1 LTLSEFKNRGALRT
15 EVVARTDSKRRV
27 SESTR
32 VSDRDWTPGQR
43 VSEARAAAPAST
55 RSGPKAPR
63 IGVIYPSGW
72 GNLGDEAI
80 LQATFHAL
88 RQLWPETEL
97 RAFTLHPARTA
108 ANHGVAAEPLTGV
121 NRPLFCAPREGEPLP
136 VRAAR
141 SIARR
146 TRRVPLMGK
155 VMRWASDWTADMVF
169 EAKSLARAWRWLQSA
184 DLLLAS
190 GGGQLDDVW
199 GGAWGQP
206 YALARWAWLS
216 KRAGVPFAFLSVG
229 YGGASTWLSRRLM
242 RYAVE
247 EASYCS
253 VRDSGSR
260 ALTAQLGVKR
270 EIPIVPDLAFALT
283 SDVPWPRRRPG
294 YDVGISPMTYLRPG
308 SWPSEDAAE
317 YQRLIGLWAD
327 VVTST
332 VMDGN
337 RVQLFVSAPED
348 MVAVNDVWDRLDDTT
363 HASTSINQATSPDA
377 LLEFFRGVDV
387 AISSRLHGVLLAMVA
402 TRPVLALSHE
412 RKVRTVMDDAGMSEF
427 CADLTTASADETM
440 AILRNL
446 TDHLESC
453 AEGLSVYVEQA
464 RASVVQQQE
473 LLPQLLKQ
481 IQ

>member
-1 LTLSEFKNRGALRT
+1 
-15 EVVARTDSKRRV
+15 V
-27 SESTR
+27 S
-32 VSDRDWTPGQR
+32 VSPSIFDEAITAEER
-43 VSEARAAAPAST
+43 VSEACAGAPAGA
-55 RSGPKAPR
+55 RSVPKAPR

-80 LQATFHAL
+80 LQATFQAL
-88 RQLWPETEL
+88 RQRWPETEL

-121 NRPLFCAPREGEPLP
+121 NRPLFCAPREEEPFP

-146 TRRVPLMGK
+146 TRRVPLMGQ
-155 VMRWASDWTADMVF
+155 VTRWASDWTADMVF
-169 EAKSLARAWRWLQSA
+169 EAKALARAWRWLRSA

-206 YALARWAWLS
+206 YALARWAWLA

-229 YGGASTWLSRRLM
+229 YGGASTWLSRRLL

-247 EASYCS
+247 QATYCS

-260 ALTAQLGVKR
+260 ALTAQLGIKR
-270 EIPIVPDLAFALT
+270 DIPIVPDLAFALT
-283 SDVPWPRRRPG
+283 CEAQWPRRRPG

-317 YQRLIGLWAD
+317 YQRLVGLWAD
-327 VVTST
+327 LVTAT
-332 VMDGN
+332 VIDGN

-348 MVAVNDVWDRLDDTT
+348 MVAVNDVWDRLDETT
-363 HASTSINQATSPDA
+363 RADTSINQATSPDS
-377 LLEFFRGVDV
+377 LLEFYRGVDM

-402 TRPVLALSHE
+402 ARPVLALSHE
-412 RKVRTVMDDAGMSEF
+412 RKVRTVMDDAGMSAF

-440 AILRNL
+440 AILRDL
-446 TDHLESC
+446 TDHLDSC
-453 AEGLSVYVEQA
+453 GEGLRVYVANA

-481 IQ
+481 SQ